1 LNRLTPRRIAALLGV
16 VLLVFVVIC
25 VGRAGTLKPYRV
37 DAQPADADIANAA
50 ITVERFSTAITFPT
64 ISTQDSAA
72 FDPAPFT
79 EFHTWIEDAF
89 PNLTKRLTREVVANY
104 SLLYTWTGSDTTL
117 DPILLMGHLDV
128 VPVESGTESR
138 WTHPPFAGVVAD
150 NFVWGRGTL
159 DDKSSVVAILEA
171 VEWLVGQGFEP
182 KRTVY
187 LAFGHDEELGGFSG
201 AASIAAILKER
212 AGRLA
217 FLVDEGGVIAEGLVP
232 GVGRPVALIGVVE
245 KGSMAVN
252 LTVEQTGGHSSMPP
266 AHTAVGILSRA
277 ITRLEDNPMP
287 ARMTPVVEE
296 MLLRVAPEMPLSQR
310 IPIANLWAFRP
321 VVVRSMLGNDRTAAS
336 LRSTTAATMVSGS
349 PKENVLPIVAR
360 GLVNFRLLPGDT
372 PEMVLDH
379 VRRTVDDTTVHV
391 EGSGREAQRPGASPV
406 ADYTAPEFRIVEK
419 TIGQLF
425 PSAVPVPFLMVGGTD
440 TRHYEEL
447 TRNVYRFNP
456 IVATTE
462 LVSGAHGTNERVRAG
477 DFVRAARF
485 FAQLIRNAQ

>member
-1 LNRLTPRRIAALLGV
+1 MRRVRGVLALV
-16 VLLVFVVIC
+16 
-25 VGRAGTLKPYRV
+25 GTLVALAAVVCVVRATRLEPYRV
-37 DAQPADADIANAA
+37 DAPPADVDIENAT
-50 ITVERFSTAITFPT
+50 ITAERFMTALSFPT
-64 ISTQDSAA
+64 ISTQDSAT

-79 EFHTWIEDAF
+79 ELHTWIEDAF

-104 SLLYTWTGSDTTL
+104 SLLYTWAGSDTTL

-128 VPVESGTESR
+128 VPVETGTESR
-138 WTHPPFAGVVAD
+138 WKHPPFSGVVAD
-150 NFVWGRGTL
+150 SFVWGRGAL
-159 DDKSSVVAILEA
+159 DDKASVVAILEA
-171 VEWLVGQGFEP
+171 VEWLVEQGFQP
-182 KRTVY
+182 RRTVY

-201 AASIAAILKER
+201 AAQIAAILQER

-217 FLVDEGGVIAEGLVP
+217 FLVDEGGVIAEGLMP
-232 GVGRPVALIGVVE
+232 GVERPVALIGVVE
-245 KGSMAVN
+245 KGSIGVN
-252 LTVEQTGGHSSMPP
+252 LTVERTGGHSSMPP
-266 AHTAVGILSRA
+266 RHTAVGVLSRA

-287 ARMTPVVEE
+287 ARLTPVVAE
-296 MLLRVAPEMPLSQR
+296 MFQRLAPEMPLSRR
-310 IPIANLWAFRP
+310 IPLANLWAFRP
-321 VVVRSMLGNDRTAAS
+321 VIVRAMLGNDRVAAM
-336 LRSTTAATMVSGS
+336 LRTTTAATMVSGS

-360 GLVNFRLLPGDT
+360 GLVNFRILPGDT

-379 VRRTVDDTTVHV
+379 VRRVVDDSSVHV
-391 EGSGREAQRPGASPV
+391 EGRGKEASPV
-406 ADYTAPEFRIVEK
+406 ADYAAPEFRILEK

-425 PSAVPVPFLMVGGTD
+425 PSAVPVPFLMIGGTD
-440 TRHYEEL
+440 TRHYEGL

>member
-1 LNRLTPRRIAALLGV
+1 M
-16 VLLVFVVIC
+16 C

-37 DAQPADADIANAA
+37 DAPPADADIASAT
-50 ITVERFSTAITFPT
+50 ITVERFATAISFPT

-89 PNLTKRLTREVVANY
+89 PNLTRRLTREVVADY

-128 VPVESGTESR
+128 VPVEPGTEPR
-138 WTHPPFAGVVAD
+138 WKHPPFAGVVAD
-150 NFVWGRGTL
+150 SFVWGRGTL

-182 KRTVY
+182 RRTVY
-187 LAFGHDEELGGFSG
+187 LSFGHDEELGGFAG
-201 AASIAAILKER
+201 AAQIAAIVKER

-217 FLVDEGGVIAEGLVP
+217 FLLDEGGVIAEGLLP

-287 ARMTPVVEE
+287 ARMTPVLQE
-296 MLLRVAPEMPLSQR
+296 MLLRVAPEMPPSLR

-336 LRSTTAATMVSGS
+336 LRTTTAATMVSGS

-391 EGSGREAQRPGASPV
+391 EGRGREASPV

-425 PSAVPVPFLMVGGTD
+425 PSAVPVPFLMIGGTD
-440 TRHYEEL
+440 TRHYEGL

-462 LVSGAHGTNERVRAG
+462 LVSGAHGTNERVRAD

>member
-1 LNRLTPRRIAALLGV
+1 LNRITARQIAALLGV
-16 VLLVFVVIC
+16 ALLVFVVIC
-25 VGRAGTLKPYRV
+25 VGRAVTLKPYRV
-37 DAQPADADIANAA
+37 DAPPADADVASAA
-50 ITVERFSTAITFPT
+50 ITAERFSTALTFPT
-64 ISTQDSAA
+64 ISTQDSAT

-104 SLLYTWTGSDTTL
+104 SLLFTWAGTETTL

-128 VPVESGTESR
+128 VPVETGTESR
-138 WTHPPFAGVVAD
+138 WKHPPFSGVVAD
-150 NFVWGRGTL
+150 SFVWGRGAL
-159 DDKSSVVAILEA
+159 DDKASVVAILEA
-171 VEWLVGQGFEP
+171 VEWLIGQGFEP
-182 KRTVY
+182 KRTIY

-201 AASIAAILKER
+201 AAQIAAILQER

-217 FLVDEGGVIAEGLVP
+217 FLLDEGGVIAEGLMP
-232 GVGRPVALIGVVE
+232 GVERPVALVGVVE
-245 KGSMAVN
+245 KGSIGVE
-252 LTVEQTGGHSSMPP
+252 LTVEQAGGHSSMPP
-266 AHTAVGILSRA
+266 RHTSVGVLSRA
-277 ITRLEDNPMP
+277 ISRLEDNPMP
-287 ARMTPVVEE
+287 ARLTPVVAE
-296 MLLRVAPEMPLSQR
+296 MFQRLAPEMPMTRRL
-310 IPIANLWAFRP
+310 PLANLWAFRP
-321 VVVRSMLGNDRTAAS
+321 VIVRAMLGNDRVAAM

-360 GLVNFRLLPGDT
+360 GLVNFRILPGDT

-379 VRRTVDDTTVHV
+379 VRRVVNDSSVRV
-391 EGSGREAQRPGASPV
+391 EGRGREASPV
-406 ADYTAPEFRIVEK
+406 ADHTAPEFRILEK

-440 TRHYEEL
+440 TRHYEGL